1 MRKPNLFVQ
10 ALMMSMGLLFV
21 PASPISAKTQM
32 LQQNTVTASGTVV
45 DAKGEPVIGAT
56 IL

>member
-32 LQQNTVTASGTVV
+32 LQQN
-45 DAKGEPVIGAT
+45 
-56 IL
+56 